1 MLHKQTSQQ
10 VKDLNSEKGIVE
22 AYANAYGNE
31 DADGDIST
39 PGSFKKT
46 VQEQRKRIRVFKD
59 HDRYTTLGVPLEL
72 DAADSFGLRT
82 VTQFNMQ
89 KDVSRDMFTDIKLFL
104 ENDLNA
110 DLSVGVIPVERDDED
125 QRKVVQW
132 KLREYSFLSSWG
144 ANALSTVQTFKSE
157 DQKQKLIQIITQ
169 AYDLDYSDQ
178 RLKEIEKHL
187 IALDDN
193 QAAPVTSE
201 AATAHQPGE
210 LELTL
215 LNHIQS

>member
-1 MLHKQTSQQ
+1 
-10 VKDLNSEKGIVE
+10 
-22 AYANAYGNE
+22 
-31 DADGDIST
+31 
-39 PGSFKKT
+39 
-46 VQEQRKRIRVFKD
+46 
-59 HDRYTTLGVPLEL
+59 
-72 DAADSFGLRT
+72 
-82 VTQFNMQ
+82 
-89 KDVSRDMFTDIKLFL
+89 
-104 ENDLNA
+104 
-110 DLSVGVIPVERDDED
+110 VIPVERDDED
-125 QRKVVQW
+125 QRKVLQW

-201 AATAHQPGE
+201 AAQGHLSDE
-210 LELTL
+210 IELTFL
-215 LNHIQS
+215 KNITL

>member
-125 QRKVVQW
+125 QRKVLQW

>member
-125 QRKVVQW
+125 QRKVLQW

-201 AATAHQPGE
+201 AAQGHLSDE
-210 LELTL
+210 IELTFL
-215 LNHIQS
+215 KNITL

>member
-82 VTQFNMQ
+82 VTQFNME